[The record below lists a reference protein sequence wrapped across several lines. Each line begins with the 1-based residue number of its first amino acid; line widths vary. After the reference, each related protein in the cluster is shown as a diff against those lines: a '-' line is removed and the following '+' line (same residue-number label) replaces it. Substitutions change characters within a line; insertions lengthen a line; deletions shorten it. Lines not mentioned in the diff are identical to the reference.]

1 MNISEIESLSDLKG
15 RIVVATKFG
24 HKIING
30 KRTDWILIENKGYNL
45 KSLPAEFFLPEGF
58 YSILFRVSHIPYET
72 RPPLRYLYGKYPV
85 KSSHSANE

>member
-45 KSLPAEFFLPEGF
+45 KSLPAEFSCRKAF
-58 YSILFRVSHIPYET
+58 ILFHLESCIFLMKLDHRFDTFTENIQ
-72 RPPLRYLYGKYPV
+72 
-85 KSSHSANE
+85 